1 MTPVS
6 GRLSRAGAGGGLV
19 FAALAIW
26 SLANYAFFF
35 LAGRELGP
43 AQFGLVSALVAVPVI
58 VSVPCNALQ
67 YGIARAETGA
77 GGEAVY
83 PRALRAAVRGG
94 ALVVAIGG
102 LAVAGA
108 EWVDASV
115 PAVPLLLTVVAV
127 AALPPLFLALGR
139 AQGRRRFAE
148 YASGFIVWGLSR
160 PLALL
165 VLLAVGLGVSGAVGA
180 STLSI
185 VLGAAVAAALVG
197 DRGAAAAPDA
207 EVWRTFRDSLAPVSV
222 GLGAVAI
229 LTNLDVVAAKL
240 LLSADDAGYYGAA
253 SVLGKAVVLL
263 PQTIAL
269 VTLPDVADRAARGVH
284 SARGLGMASSA
295 SIVLGG
301 IAALAALPL
310 ADPVVRIAFGPE
322 FLPASPLVPLLVV
335 AGTLLGLALVVVTYR
350 AARAEYR
357 FLWCAGAV
365 SLLFPVIL
373 AVVAS
378 TPREIAV
385 VTIVFGVV
393 VLALHEVI
401 YRDRPDSLVRATV
414 GVFRSAT

>member
-6 GRLSRAGAGGGLV
+6 GRFRRPGAGGGLV

-35 LAGRELGP
+35 IAGRELGP

-83 PRALRAAVRGG
+83 PRAFRAALRGG
-94 ALVVAIGG
+94 ALVVAVGG
-102 LAVAGA
+102 LAVAAA
-108 EWVDASV
+108 EWLDPSV
-115 PAVPLLLTVVAV
+115 PAGPLLLTVGAV

-139 AQGRRRFAE
+139 AQGRRRFAD
-148 YASGFIVWGLSR
+148 YALGFVVWGLSR

-165 VLLAVGLGVSGAVGA
+165 VLFALGLGVSGAVGA

-185 VLGAAVAAALVG
+185 VLGAVVAATLVG
-197 DRGAAAAPDA
+197 GRGRAMAPTT
-207 EVWRTFRDSLAPVSV
+207 EVWRAFRDSLAPVSV
-222 GLGAVAI
+222 GLAAVAI

-269 VTLPDVADRAARGVH
+269 VTLPDVADRAARGAH
-284 SARGLGMASSA
+284 GARGLGMASAA
-295 SIVLGG
+295 SIILGG
-301 IAALAALPL
+301 LAAVVALPL
-310 ADPVVRIAFGPE
+310 ADPVVRIAFGSD
-322 FLPASPLVPLLVV
+322 FLPAAPLVPLLVV

-350 AARAEYR
+350 AARAEYG
-357 FLWCAGAV
+357 FLWSAGAV
-365 SLLFPVIL
+365 SLLFPAIL
-373 AVVAS
+373 ALVAS

-385 VTIVFGVV
+385 VTIAFGVV
-393 VLALHEVI
+393 VLAMHEAF
-401 YRDRPDSLVRATV
+401 YRNRPDSLVRATV
-414 GVFRSAT
+414 AAFRSAT